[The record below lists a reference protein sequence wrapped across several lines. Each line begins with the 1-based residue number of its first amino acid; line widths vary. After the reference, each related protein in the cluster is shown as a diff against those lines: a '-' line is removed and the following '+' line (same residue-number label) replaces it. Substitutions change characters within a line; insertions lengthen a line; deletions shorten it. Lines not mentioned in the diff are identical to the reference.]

1 MIIFKNTGF
10 NFDNKTILSD
20 LNLHILPGE
29 KAVLHGPSG
38 KGKSTLLHAIMGFV
52 HPDQGEIIINQAPL
66 TTKSKALVRKP
77 ITWLPQEFTLPF
89 EQVEGGILSPF
100 QFKANQA
107 NNPNTATILNHFE
120 QLGLEPEVLHKPLH
134 QLSGAQRQRVMLV
147 TAVLLR
153 KPILLFDEPTSASDH
168 DSIPRVITSLKA
180 QTELIRV
187 AVSHVATLIQA
198 VERATTL

>member
-66 TTKSKALVRKP
+66 TTKSMALVRKQ
-77 ITWLPQEFTLPF
+77 IAWLPQEFTLPF
-89 EQVEGGILSPF
+89 EQVEEAILSPF

-107 NNPNTATILNHFE
+107 NTPNTATILNHFE

-134 QLSGAQRQRVMLV
+134 QLSGGQRQRVMLV

-153 KPILLFDEPTSASDH
+153 KPILLLDEPTSALDH
-168 DSIPRVITSLKA
+168 ESIARVITYLKA
-180 QTELIRV
+180 QTEITMV
-187 AVSHVATLIQA
+187 AVSHDATFIKA
-198 VERATTL
+198 FERAIPI